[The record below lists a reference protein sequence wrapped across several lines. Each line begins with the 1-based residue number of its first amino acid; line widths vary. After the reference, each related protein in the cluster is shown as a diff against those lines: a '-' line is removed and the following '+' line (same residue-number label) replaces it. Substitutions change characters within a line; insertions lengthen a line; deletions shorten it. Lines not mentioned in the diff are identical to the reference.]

1 MFVFDA
7 TPLIYLAKA
16 GKLERLDA
24 LETEK
29 VIPEAVY
36 AEVVTTGKE
45 KEIADAFAVEKCV
58 EAGVFSVEAARR
70 GDVFSTLRGN
80 RRLSEADVAVLAMAK
95 QRGGT
100 AIVDDDYA
108 RSIAAVEDIDNRG
121 TIFLIVR
128 MLRRGTMTPDEAR
141 DTVDTMIDHG
151 WYCSLDLYKEIVNTI
166 LDESGRR

>member
-1 MFVFDA
+1 MLVFDA

-16 GKLERLDA
+16 AELERLDA

-45 KEIADAFAVEKCV
+45 KEVADAFVVEKCV
-58 EAGVFSVEAARR
+58 ETGVFSVEAARR
-70 GDVFSTLRGN
+70 GDVFAMLRGN

-100 AIVDDDYA
+100 AILDDDYA
-108 RSIAAVEDIDNRG
+108 RSIAAVEGIDNRG

-128 MLRRGTMTPDEAR
+128 LLRRGTMTPGEAKK
-141 DTVDTMIDHG
+141 TVDTMIDCG
-151 WYCSLDLYKEIVNTI
+151 WYCSIDLYKEIVNTI
-166 LDESGRR
+166 L